1 MVISTLRFLWSQL
14 WYNISRQCGRHTIRQ
29 FSRLSLPCRTDTG
42 VVRYPQGCSY
52 LPPLTSISEPKGGQ
66 RRSRLDEGLNSGCV
80 GRNCESRR
88 NGDSAYHR
96 GGNSA
101 WSCKA
106 YSVDLVTRRPV
117 MTDRLFT
124 VELIR
129 KPDGTPLVSLIDN
142 LRLGNS
148 VPRSAALVLSIERAR
163 RLLRDLQEL
172 LESRY
177 SLSMQSSVLM
187 WFMILAVGG

>member
-1 MVISTLRFLWSQL
+1 
-14 WYNISRQCGRHTIRQ
+14 
-29 FSRLSLPCRTDTG
+29 
-42 VVRYPQGCSY
+42 
-52 LPPLTSISEPKGGQ
+52 
-66 RRSRLDEGLNSGCV
+66 
-80 GRNCESRR
+80 
-88 NGDSAYHR
+88 
-96 GGNSA
+96 
-101 WSCKA
+101 
-106 YSVDLVTRRPV
+106 
-117 MTDRLFT
+117 MTDHLFT

-177 SLSMQSSVLM
+177 SLSM
-187 WFMILAVGG
+187 